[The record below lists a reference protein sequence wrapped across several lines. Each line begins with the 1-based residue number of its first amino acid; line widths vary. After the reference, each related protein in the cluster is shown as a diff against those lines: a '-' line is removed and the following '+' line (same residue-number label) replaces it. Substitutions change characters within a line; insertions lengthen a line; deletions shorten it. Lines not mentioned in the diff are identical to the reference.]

1 MKMCLTIPGQE
12 LKEDVNAKKR
22 IKLNIILLQKNIFKL
37 EQITNLTGLLIKRKS
52 RMGRP
57 NLNKANAK
65 IFREL
70 GAFHKMI

>member
-1 MKMCLTIPGQE
+1 
-12 LKEDVNAKKR
+12 
-22 IKLNIILLQKNIFKL
+22 
-37 EQITNLTGLLIKRKS
+37 
-52 RMGRP
+52 MGKP